1 MSLSPFSPLPAF
13 PAMGRRRVTAD
24 ELLARAEANGYKKGK
39 HKEKDAVRNR
49 HKCCAQQTG
58 MHILVVEALLIIYLF
73 YLGSELILIDIRK
86 PFRSSTC
93 LVRYSWSLSS

>member
-1 MSLSPFSPLPAF
+1 MRPPPRILPPLLRSYVPSSPSPLPAF

-49 HKCCAQQTG
+49 HKHVDNTKKDQN
-58 MHILVVEALLIIYLF
+58 MVL
-73 YLGSELILIDIRK
+73 D
-86 PFRSSTC
+86 
-93 LVRYSWSLSS
+93 RYVL